1 MIAIDV
7 AFAVLGVVLMSVAV
21 SGYFQRA
28 LSVWVRVA
36 VGAAGLVTLLPHAML
51 LAATLRQGAPTSLS
65 KCVFGDVSSIRFCN
79 LVSDLNLHP

>member
-36 VGAAGLVTLLPHAML
+36 VGAAGLVTLLPHAMTPGGITANGVAAL
-51 LAATLRQGAPTSLS
+51 IGLVALAMWGRLP
-65 KCVFGDVSSIRFCN
+65 K
-79 LVSDLNLHP
+79 P